1 MAIADSGDCRV
12 VVAPRGRDPTVRPRG
27 AGPVVGWLPAP
38 ASLSAIPGAI
48 SKEPMANKK
57 TKRRSNWSPP
67 RTSGTGSGPTR
78 EAAANRGP
86 REPAPERPASATAG
100 RQVQAPST
108 RRPAETP
115 SANRQARKE
124 EARRQREALRRR
136 AARRRTARLAG
147 IVAGAI
153 AVVVAIVL
161 VVTLG
166 HHKSTTSTKEK
177 TLPNPGTLTGILRTA
192 PPWPANNDPAALK
205 SRLSAIGL
213 HALGAEGTV
222 EHIHMHLDIL
232 VDGNA
237 VTVPAQIGIA
247 SDGSFLAELHTHDT
261 SGIVHF
267 ESPTQTSFTLGQ
279 FFDDWGVY
287 FTKSC
292 IGSLCNAGD
301 KTLQVFVNGKPLS
314 GDPTKLAFSEHQEIV
329 VAYGTQKELPSP
341 IPSTYPSTGP

>member
-1 MAIADSGDCRV
+1 
-12 VVAPRGRDPTVRPRG
+12 
-27 AGPVVGWLPAP
+27 
-38 ASLSAIPGAI
+38 LSAIPGTI

-78 EAAANRGP
+78 EATANRGSQ
-86 REPAPERPASATAG
+86 EAAPDRPASTTAG

-124 EARRQREALRRR
+124 EARRQREALRRK

-161 VVTLG
+161 ALTLG
-166 HHKSTTSTKEK
+166 HHKGTTSTKENS
-177 TLPNPGTLTGILRTA
+177 LQNPATLTGILRTA

-213 HALGAEGTV
+213 HALGAEGTA
-222 EHIHMHLDIL
+222 EHIHMHLDIF
-232 VDGNA
+232 VDGKA
-237 VTVPAQIGIA
+237 VTVPQSIGIA

-261 SGIVHF
+261 SGIIHF
-267 ESPTQTSFTLGQ
+267 ESPKQTTFTLGQ

-292 IGSLCNAGD
+292 IGNLCNSGD
-301 KTLQVFVNGKPLS
+301 KALQVFVNGKPIS
-314 GDPTKLAFSEHQEIV
+314 SDPTKLAFSEHQEIV
-329 VAYGTQKELPSP
+329 VAYGTQKDLPSP